1 MKEYPPLTLS
11 QYQSGIAQ
19 LRSLTESEFRLD
31 DYLQHHFNEIPFH
44 GIVDI
49 AQNAGVSKATIGRFL
64 ARLGY
69 TGYAEFRRNVEAALL
84 SQKMDSPYDVA
95 TRTSPVP
102 ELTTPQRVAN
112 FSNSIGRLLAE
123 FQQSLNIN
131 NLEEFT
137 ALLLD
142 EKRHLYVVGPSS
154 SLAMATHFVTLI
166 KYFRHQVTLLSLDS
180 GELPKSLLSVSP
192 QDVLV
197 VFSYYRFNNMALR
210 VAGWFRNHQAT
221 VVLVT
226 NSESNPYGKY
236 CNLQFILP
244 SETGSVFK
252 SRLTG
257 FAFTELV
264 LHMTFASDK
273 GLGNFAELEEL
284 FSYFETFSP
293 GV

>member
-11 QYQSGIAQ
+11 HYQVGIAQ
-19 LRSLTESEFRLD
+19 LEALTESENRLD

-64 ARLGY
+64 ARLGF

-84 SQKMDSPYDVA
+84 SQKMDSPFDIA
-95 TRTSPVP
+95 ARPPTVP
-102 ELTTPQRVAN
+102 EVSGPQIVAN
-112 FSNSIGRLLAE
+112 FSEAIGQMFTE
-123 FQQSLNIN
+123 FQQLLNIN
-131 NLEEFT
+131 SLEEFT

-154 SLAMATHFVTLI
+154 SLAMAIHFVTLI
-166 KYFRHQVTLLSLDS
+166 KYFRTQVTLLSLDS
-180 GELPKSLLSVSP
+180 GELPKSLLSVAP
-192 QDVLV
+192 GDVLI
-197 VFSYYRFNNMALR
+197 VFSYYRFNSMALR
-210 VAGWFRNHQAT
+210 VAGWFRTRQAS
-221 VVLVT
+221 VVLIT

-236 CNLQFILP
+236 CNQQFILP

-252 SRLTG
+252 SRLIG
-257 FAFTELV
+257 FAFIELV
-264 LHMTFASDK
+264 LHLTFAS
-273 GLGNFAELEEL
+273 GTGQGNFAELEEL

>member
-1 MKEYPPLTLS
+1 MKEHPLLTLNH
-11 QYQSGIAQ
+11 YQNGIAQ
-19 LRSLTESEFRLD
+19 LPVLTESEVRLD
-31 DYLQHHFNEIPFH
+31 EYLQHHFNEIPFH

-69 TGYAEFRRNVEAALL
+69 TGYAEFRRNVEAALQ
-84 SQKMDSPYDVA
+84 SQKMDSPFDVA
-95 TRTSPVP
+95 TRTPPVS
-102 ELTTPQRVAN
+102 EATAPQIVAN
-112 FSNSIGRLLAE
+112 FSDAVGRLFTE

-131 NLEEFT
+131 SLEEFT

-142 EKRHLYVVGPSS
+142 EERHLYVVGPSS

-166 KYFRHQVTLLSLDS
+166 KYFRTQVTLLSLDS
-180 GELPKSLLSVSP
+180 GELPKSLLSVAP
-192 QDVLV
+192 GDVLI

-210 VAGWFRNHQAT
+210 VAGWFRNRQAS
-221 VVLVT
+221 VVLIT

-236 CNLQFILP
+236 CNQQFILP

-252 SRLTG
+252 SRLIG
-257 FAFTELV
+257 FAFIELV
-264 LHMTFASDK
+264 LHMAFAS
-273 GLGNFAELEEL
+273 GAGQGNFAELEEL